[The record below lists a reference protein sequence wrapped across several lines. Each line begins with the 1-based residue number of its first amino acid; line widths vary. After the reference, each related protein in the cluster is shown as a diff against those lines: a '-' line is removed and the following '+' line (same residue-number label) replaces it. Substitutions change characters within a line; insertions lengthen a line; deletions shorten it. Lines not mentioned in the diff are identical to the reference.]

1 MKTMILRIMT
11 TLKHRHLN
19 NYDENENYDFKNND
33 STPAQTPEQ
42 GFIIMV
48 MKTVSLMTTF
58 ATMSIMTKI
67 SHCSKDNL
75 F

>member
-1 MKTMILRIMT
+1 MT

-48 MKTVSLMTTF
+48 MTTF
-58 ATMSIMTKI
+58 ATMSIMTTI
-67 SHCSKDNL
+67 SHCSKDNV